1 MSAPLNTIVES
12 GGDFVTREAA
22 GGTIASGAT
31 GTILTLTPLAGQ
43 RVRLTHL
50 STASPVIQI
59 NITVRFDAIDLV
71 TAKSVQGDSP
81 QAPAEFSIGSYQPY
95 TAGLPPSGNHKHIT
109 GKIDEVLYIIL
120 TTSTITVDLYYAYEF
135 GE

>member
-1 MSAPLNTIVES
+1 MKNLIPNPILRGEFVSLFADGAVISS
-12 GGDFVTREAA
+12 G
-22 GGTIASGAT
+22 ASGTLA
-31 GTILTLTPLAGQ
+31 TLTPPSGQ

-50 STASPVIQI
+50 STTSPTIQI

-120 TTSTITVDLYYAYEF
+120 TTSTTAVDLYYAYEF